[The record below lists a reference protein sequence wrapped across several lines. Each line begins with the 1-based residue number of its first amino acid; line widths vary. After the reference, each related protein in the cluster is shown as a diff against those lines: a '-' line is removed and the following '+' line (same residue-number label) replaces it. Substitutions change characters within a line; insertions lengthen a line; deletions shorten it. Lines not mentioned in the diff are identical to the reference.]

1 MTGKRDSVC
10 LLHIR
15 HLNFPASI
23 RGAKR
28 GLFEHNLCVG
38 DYLGFVF
45 ADDID
50 GPLGVA
56 GGPLVP
62 KVRAIPQIII
72 VLWSMVKSWS
82 AALASPSLMAD
93 LW

>member
-1 MTGKRDSVC
+1 M
-10 LLHIR
+10 
-15 HLNFPASI
+15 
-23 RGAKR
+23 

-38 DYLGFVF
+38 NYPGFVF

-50 GPLGVA
+50 
-56 GGPLVP
+56 GPLVP

-72 VLWSMVKSWS
+72 GLWSMVKWS
-82 AALASPSLMAD
+82 AVLAFPSLMPD